1 MHGCPHKNNRIMA
14 TQTTDFDGRQTNCR
28 PSLSPA
34 KKTDFR
40 VHPLFLLVG
49 VWYAFTGELF
59 LFLISAV
66 VALQHELAHAFAA
79 AKLGY
84 KLNAI
89 VLMPFGAVIDG
100 ELDGISLKDEISVAV
115 WGPLCNLITAAF
127 FVAVWWFAPTVYAF
141 TDTAFQAS
149 LSIALVNF
157 LPAYPLDGGRILRC
171 ALTQAFAKTHT
182 DAAEAAKKA
191 ETLCRIVSVGISLA
205 LLVLFAV
212 LAFRGSPNFSLL
224 AFGCFLLVSAFGNKD
239 KSATYARM
247 DFSVADVLARGAE
260 IRRVAVVDTL
270 PVKDVVKFLSKE
282 YYLVLE
288 VYDLQEEFSF
298 SLSQNQFAALFLRA
312 SSPYQPL
319 RDLSAFLGKSAEKAE
334 KTANFS

>member
-1 MHGCPHKNNRIMA
+1 MA
-14 TQTTDFDGRQTNCR
+14 TQTTDFDGRQKNCR

-34 KKTDFR
+34 PPKKSVFR

-59 LFLISAV
+59 LFLISAL

-84 KLNAI
+84 KLNAV

-115 WGPLCNLITAAF
+115 WGPLCNLITAGF
-127 FVAVWWFAPTVYAF
+127 FGAVWWFAPTVYAF

-171 ALTQAFAKTHT
+171 ALARAFSKNSANAG
-182 DAAEAAKKA
+182 DAEERAAKI
-191 ETLCRIVSVGISLA
+191 CRAVSVGISLV
-205 LLVLFAV
+205 LLVIFAV
-212 LAFRGSPNFSLL
+212 LAFRGALNFSLL
-224 AFGCFLLVSAFGNKD
+224 AFGVFLLVSAFGNKG
-239 KSATYARM
+239 KEATYARM
-247 DFSVADVLARGAE
+247 DFSVADVLKRGAE
-260 IRRVAVVDTL
+260 IRRVAVTDSL
-270 PVKDVVKFLSKE
+270 PIKDALKFLSKE

-288 VYDLQEEFSF
+288 VYDAREEFSF
-298 SLSQNQFAALFLRA
+298 SLPQNKLAALFLQV

-319 RDLSAFLGKSAEKAE
+319 RDLRG
-334 KTANFS
+334 FS